1 MVSEEMGLNDLM
13 ESRGMEPVE
22 TDLGEYIIQLSHE
35 TPFHIIAGFA
45 VKSMFNI
52 HFSWSIFA
60 LTNII
65 IDVEVIYY
73 IFTIGEA
80 SHKFFHTLIG
90 SSIIALSCAIIG
102 IPICERALK
111 FWNNNLQNEK
121 SLAKLK
127 WLSTESDISV
137 VSSFTGAFIGA
148 YSHILLDSFMHFDV
162 KPFEPFFSK
171 TFVGIIPYKSGIFPN
186 KESNFVV
193 RK

>member
-1 MVSEEMGLNDLM
+1 M
-13 ESRGMEPVE
+13 P
-22 TDLGEYIIQLSHE
+22 I

-45 VKSMFNI
+45 VKSIFNK

-90 SSIIALSCAIIG
+90 SSIIALCCAIIG
-102 IPICERALK
+102 IPICERVLK

-137 VSSFTGAFIGA
+137 VSSFIGAFVGA

-171 TFVGIIPYKSGIFPN
+171 TFVGIITIDSLHLSLVGLFIFGLIVYL
-186 KESNFVV
+186 F
-193 RK
+193 RKFR